1 MNDTVTDIAAKVVD
15 WVMAVLPRQVPNKAV
30 LQRCKL
36 ISHRGEHDNTE
47 VMENTLRAYEI
58 ARTNGVWGIETDIRW
73 TRDLVPVVCHDPD
86 CRRVFGNSMTI
97 GEVNFAE
104 LRDAVPLIP
113 SLAELVEEF
122 GGNTHLMIEIK
133 AEAFPHKQRQKQILL
148 EHLASLTPGEDYHLL
163 ALDPGRFEL
172 VDFLP
177 RKFCLPVAETNTRI
191 ISKASLAGGY
201 GGLTGHYLL
210 LNKQLKQRHEQ
221 AGQQI
226 GTGFIGSRNC
236 LYRELNRGVEWIFS
250 NNAVKL
256 QQLLDHALRMDER
269 S

>member
-1 MNDTVTDIAAKVVD
+1 MVTDIASKVVD
-15 WVMAVLPRQVPNKAV
+15 WVMATLPRQMPLREV
-30 LQRCKL
+30 LQSCKL

-58 ARTNGVWGIETDIRW
+58 ARVNGVWGIETDIRW

-86 CRRVFGNSMTI
+86 CRRVFGKSITI
-97 GEVNFAE
+97 GEISFAE

-133 AEAFPHKQRQKQILL
+133 EEPFPQKQQQKQILL

-163 ALDPGRFEL
+163 ALDPGLFEL

-177 RKFCLPVAETNTRI
+177 RKYCLPVAETNTRRM
-191 ISKASLAGGY
+191 SRASLAGGY
-201 GGLTGHYLL
+201 GGP
-210 LNKQLKQRHEQ
+210 
-221 AGQQI
+221 
-226 GTGFIGSRNC
+226 
-236 LYRELNRGVEWIFS
+236 
-250 NNAVKL
+250 
-256 QQLLDHALRMDER
+256 
-269 S
+269 